1 VTEKEPV
8 SPRRLLLERLLP
20 LAILALAVVA
30 VPWMMLSAS
39 GLDKLRGLE
48 EEKRRADEEV
58 SRLAQE
64 IGQLRAEV
72 RRIRDDP
79 AAVERVA
86 RDELGLVR
94 QTEVVFQFKQ

>member
-1 VTEKEPV
+1 MT
-8 SPRRLLLERLLP
+8 PRQVLLERLFP

-30 VPWMMLSAS
+30 APWMMLSAS
-39 GLDKLRGLE
+39 GLQKLSSLQ

-58 SRLAQE
+58 SRLTQE

-72 RRIRDDP
+72 RRIREDP
-79 AAVERVA
+79 ASVERVA

-94 QTEVVFQFKQ
+94 KTEVVFQFKQ